1 MRNSDQGDSGPL
13 EKVKAV
19 ATRASPRASQVGAVA
34 NRSSREFWSPTADC
48 AEKRVIGE
56 MNVPTNPKEVRQ

>member
-1 MRNSDQGDSGPL
+1 MRNSGQGVSGPL
-13 EKVKAV
+13 ERAKAV

-34 NRSSREFWSPTADC
+34 NRSSREFWNPIADC

-56 MNVPTNPKEVRQ
+56 MNVPTNPKEVRR